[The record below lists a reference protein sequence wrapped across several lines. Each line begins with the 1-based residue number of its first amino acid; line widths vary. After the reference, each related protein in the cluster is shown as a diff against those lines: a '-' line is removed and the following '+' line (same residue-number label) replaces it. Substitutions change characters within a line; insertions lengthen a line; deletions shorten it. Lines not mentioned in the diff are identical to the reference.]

1 MVIQVRFG
9 VFETNSSSTHS
20 LVICSDEELDLW
32 KEGKLVYTWSDNLIP
47 STNEEGEEGENFSKF
62 CEYLEVDSHTYITKD
77 GEKINIICRYGYDY

>member
-32 KEGKLVYTWSDNLIP
+32 KEGKLVYKWRDNLIP
-47 STNEEGEEGENFSKF
+47 STNEEGEEGENFSEF

-77 GEKINIICRYGYDY
+77 GEKINIICRYGNDY